1 MNKKIKIGVFGAH
14 RGSTMIQFCLNYEDT
29 ELVALCD
36 KYEPVLAE
44 WNKKIED
51 LRKER
56 EDLPEVALYTSFDE
70 FIQHEEMDAVVLANY
85 AHEHAPYAIRCL
97 NAGKH
102 VISEVLPAHTL
113 AQAVELVEAVERSGK
128 VYAYA
133 ENYCYFQLT
142 SEMRRLYR
150 AGELGEFEYGEGEY
164 IHSCTHNWHNL
175 TYGDRNHWR
184 NTMYSTFY
192 CTHSLGPLV
201 HITGL
206 RPVRVNG
213 FERVVPQRCLE
224 VGKLN
229 VGGLEMVEFEN
240 GATVKSIHGQLLRE
254 PSSVWY
260 ALYGSK
266 GMMEGDRWDAAHKT
280 IYVYREADRKYEKYD
295 AAPVLQND
303 ITSKISGHGG
313 SDCYTMYYFIRKIQG
328 MPEGKES
335 IDVYEAMD
343 MYLPGLIAYKSIL
356 NGGITMEVP
365 NLRLKSERDRYRFD
379 TFGTDPAICGSM
391 LAPSYHLGTP
401 EIPDEVYEKV
411 RRTWEETGAK

>member
-1 MNKKIKIGVFGAH
+1 
-14 RGSTMIQFCLNYEDT
+14 
-29 ELVALCD
+29 
-36 KYEPVLAE
+36 
-44 WNKKIED
+44 
-51 LRKER
+51 
-56 EDLPEVALYTSFDE
+56 
-70 FIQHEEMDAVVLANY
+70 
-85 AHEHAPYAIRCL
+85 
-97 NAGKH
+97 
-102 VISEVLPAHTL
+102 
-113 AQAVELVEAVERSGK
+113 
-128 VYAYA
+128 
-133 ENYCYFQLT
+133 
-142 SEMRRLYR
+142 
-150 AGELGEFEYGEGEY
+150 
-164 IHSCTHNWHNL
+164 
-175 TYGDRNHWR
+175 
-184 NTMYSTFY
+184 MYSTFY